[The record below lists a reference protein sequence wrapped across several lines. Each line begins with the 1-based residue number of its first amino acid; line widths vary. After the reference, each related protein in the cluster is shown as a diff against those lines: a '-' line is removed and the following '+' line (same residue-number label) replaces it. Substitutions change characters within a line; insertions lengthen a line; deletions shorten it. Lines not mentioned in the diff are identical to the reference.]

1 MVSTA
6 HDTALQRR
14 FIALWRSCSTD
25 DDASAAAVWRQL
37 SRRYAEPHRHYHCLT
52 HIAFCLEQLDLAATL
67 MDSVQAV
74 ELAVWFHDAVYR
86 PGDPDNEAASAAL
99 FCEHASSVDPV
110 LVESVATLILDTT
123 HLAAPKTADGRY
135 IVDIDL
141 ASLGLPWPR
150 FLRDSEAIREEQ
162 PDIADAAYT
171 SAQRSFLKG
180 LLARPAL
187 YRTRFFQDRCEA
199 RARSNIERTLDG
211 MAA

>member
-14 FIALWRSCSTD
+14 FIALWRCCSTD

-37 SRRYAEPHRHYHCLT
+37 SRRYAEPHRRYHGLN
-52 HIAFCLEQLDLAATL
+52 HVAFCLGQLDLAATL
-67 MDSVQAV
+67 MESAPAV

-86 PGDPDNEAASAAL
+86 PGDPANEAASAAL
-99 FCEHASSVDPV
+99 FRELAASVDPT
-110 LVESVATLILDTT
+110 LVESVASLILDTT
-123 HLAAPKTADGRY
+123 HLAAPTTEDGRY
-135 IVDIDL
+135 MVDIDL

-150 FLRDSEAIREEQ
+150 FLRDSEAIRDEQ
-162 PDIADAAYT
+162 PDVPDAAYT
-171 SAQRSFLKG
+171 TAQRSFLKG
-180 LLARPAL
+180 LLARPRL

-199 RARSNIERTLDG
+199 TARSNIGRTLDG